1 MNTQNNTMPNLNFFE
16 YNYEYN
22 FLLNFMNLPFNTQLV
37 FIILYIVK
45 KYCIQYIY
53 EYFYNLYINYT
64 NLHCISVHIH
74 SIDLIYELLENNN
87 EYKIKT
93 TIVNGIIH
101 KFININKLH
110 YIKKYNCYI
119 KTNQTNQ
126 SITYDILS
134 YNLNDLKKLDEYIFI
149 NENNIVSKTSCRYWK
164 IDKNISQIINDS
176 FNWTIKN
183 VNINDLFFEEK
194 DKIINVLDDYI
205 KNDKQIGILLIG
217 EPGLGKTT
225 LINAINS
232 YIKCDIYSIN
242 NVSIKMIENIYYNR
256 KNKIILYEEFDCKD
270 LNINFTRKIKS
281 YKDLDY
287 STISKDNIDIITEH
301 NNKNK
306 QIELGEF
313 LECLDGIL
321 TKKNISIFTTNNEDI
336 HLDPA
341 LIRPGRIDYVI
352 NLKRL
357 RAIDINNYFKQ
368 KFNEDIPEQIY
379 KNMNDYIYRLCDV
392 NKLLNL
398 DKDVI
403 LKLLNTNNTN
413 IDEYYFNYK
422 FKNSKIHK
430 SMIFDDDESFYECS
444 ETNYSEN

>member
-1 MNTQNNTMPNLNFFE
+1 MNTFNNTNLNFFE

-22 FLLNFMNLPFNTQLV
+22 FLLNFMNLSFNTQLV
-37 FIILYIVK
+37 FVILYIVK
-45 KYCIQYIY
+45 KYCIQYVY
-53 EYFYNLYINYT
+53 EYFYNLYISYT
-64 NLHCISVHIH
+64 SLHCISVCIR
-74 SIDLIYELLENNN
+74 SNLDLIYELLENNN
-87 EYKIKT
+87 EYKMKT
-93 TIVNGIIH
+93 TIINGLVY
-101 KFININKLH
+101 KFVNINKLH

-119 KTNQTNQ
+119 KSNSTDP
-126 SITYDILS
+126 SLFYDILS
-134 YNLNDLKKLDEYIFI
+134 YNLNDLKKLVEYIHI
-149 NENNIVSKTSCRYWK
+149 NENNIAIKTSCKYWK
-164 IDKNISQIINDS
+164 IDKNLTQNISDS
-176 FNWTIKN
+176 YCWTIKN

-232 YIKCDIYSIN
+232 YIKCDIYNIK
-242 NVSIKMIENIYYNR
+242 NVSVKMIENIYYNS

-270 LNINFTRKIKS
+270 LNINFTRKIKY

-287 STISKDNIDIITEH
+287 SKISKDNIDIITEH

-341 LIRPGRIDYVI
+341 LIRPGRIDYII

-357 RAIDINNYFKQ
+357 RVIDINNYFKK
-368 KFNEDIPEQIY
+368 KFNEDIPEKIY

-392 NKLLNL
+392 HKLLNL
-398 DKDVI
+398 EKD
-403 LKLLNTNNTN
+403 NTNDTN

-422 FKNSKIHK
+422 IKNSKIHK
-430 SMIFDDDESFYECS
+430 SMIFDDDESLCS